1 LLYLYTMKHTLNEQ
15 MSRIKQMMGLNEAE
29 VDLNTYKE
37 ETPILQDIK
46 REGTSGEGNPI
57 ISMVVN
63 TFIPYN
69 GGDVNGDYKSGQ
81 SVKIK
86 VVTEWK
92 VYHTTHY
99 RTPRETF
106 SLKKCLD
113 VTSDVNLTDNVIGS
127 IKHIFREHTRSG
139 ELLDKIYG
147 PYFYEHIK
155 SSGVHT
161 EYGNKI
167 IDNIKQN
174 KETLE
179 RLLLSDEPSQEEIPQ
194 DKPLSNPTTD
204 NDTPTEEPK
213 NNNSMWNSTSSW
225 ASE

>member
-1 LLYLYTMKHTLNEQ
+1 

-37 ETPILQDIK
+37 ETPILQDMK

>member
-1 LLYLYTMKHTLNEQ
+1 MKTLNEQ
-15 MSRIKQMMGLNEAE
+15 VTRIKQMMGINESE
-29 VDLNTYKE
+29 IDLNTYKE

-63 TFIPYN
+63 TYIPYN
-69 GGDVNGDYKSGQ
+69 DDVNGDYKSGQ

-106 SLKKCLD
+106 SIKKCLD

-127 IKHIFREHTRSG
+127 ILIFTNILNHQGFIQNTVTR
-139 ELLDKIYG
+139 LLI
-147 PYFYEHIK
+147 
-155 SSGVHT
+155 T
-161 EYGNKI
+161 LNKI
-167 IDNIKQN
+167 K
-174 KETLE
+174 K
-179 RLLLSDEPSQEEIPQ
+179 LLRDYCYLMKHLKRKSHKITQS
-194 DKPLSNPTTD
+194 
-204 NDTPTEEPK
+204 
-213 NNNSMWNSTSSW
+213 
-225 ASE
+225 

>member
-1 LLYLYTMKHTLNEQ
+1 MKTLNEQ
-15 MSRIKQMMGLNEAE
+15 VTRIKQMMGINESE
-29 VDLNTYKE
+29 IDLNTYKE
-37 ETPILQDIK
+37 EAPILQDIK

-63 TFIPYN
+63 TYIPYN
-69 GGDVNGDYKSGQ
+69 DDVNGDYKSGQ

-92 VYHTTHY
+92 VFHTTHY
-99 RTPRETF
+99 RTPRESF

-127 IKHIFREHTRSG
+127 IKHIFRENQKSWKLIN
-139 ELLDKIYG
+139 EIYH

-155 SSGVHT
+155 SSGLQT
-161 EYGNKI
+161 KYGDKI

-174 KETLE
+174 IETLE
-179 RLLLSDEPSQEEIPQ
+179 RLLLSDETPQEEIPQ
-194 DKPLSNPTTD
+194 DNPTID
-204 NDTPTEEPK
+204 NNVSNNDT
-213 NNNSMWNSTSSW
+213 W

>member
-1 LLYLYTMKHTLNEQ
+1 
-15 MSRIKQMMGLNEAE
+15 MMGLNEAE

>member
-1 LLYLYTMKHTLNEQ
+1 MKTLNEQ
-15 MSRIKQMMGLNEAE
+15 VTRIKQMMGINESE
-29 VDLNTYKE
+29 IDLNTYKE

-57 ISMVVN
+57 ISMVIN
-63 TFIPYN
+63 TYIPYN
-69 GGDVNGDYKSGQ
+69 DDVNGDYKSGQ

-106 SLKKCLD
+106 SIKKCLD

-161 EYGNKI
+161 EHGNKI

-179 RLLLSDEPSQEEIPQ
+179 RLLLSNETPQEEIPQ
-194 DKPLSNPTTD
+194 DNPIIDNNVSN
-204 NDTPTEEPK
+204 NDT
-213 NNNSMWNSTSSW
+213 W

>member
-1 LLYLYTMKHTLNEQ
+1 MKTLNEQ
-15 MSRIKQMMGLNEAE
+15 VTRIKQMMGINESE
-29 VDLNTYKE
+29 IDLNTYKE

-63 TFIPYN
+63 TYIPYN
-69 GGDVNGDYKSGQ
+69 DDVNGDYKSGQ

-106 SLKKCLD
+106 SIKKCLD

-127 IKHIFREHTRSG
+127 IIHIFREHTRSG

-179 RLLLSDEPSQEEIPQ
+179 RLLLSNETPQEEIQQ
-194 DKPLSNPTTD
+194 DNPIIDNNVSN
-204 NDTPTEEPK
+204 NDT
-213 NNNSMWNSTSSW
+213 W